1 MKLVDVCEFYT
12 ESGGGVRTYI
22 HQKLAASALAGIDC
36 TILAPG
42 PEDRI
47 EPREGGRIQYL
58 KSPRHFIDAR
68 YHVFKDSSP
77 VFAALDAIDPDVV
90 EGSSAWRGGE
100 LAAAWPGPAARAFF
114 IHQDPVAVYGHTIL
128 GRVMSFDAVDRLAG
142 GLWRHL
148 SRLAARYDVS
158 VVSGEWLAERL
169 ARMGL
174 PKPFAAPFGIEKS
187 VFSPRFR
194 DEALRLDMLRQG
206 GCDDPDGL
214 LLIAVSR
221 YHPEKRI
228 GMLIDAFEA
237 VRAERPAALW
247 VIGHGPIRR
256 WVEGR
261 ARRAAGVHLS
271 GPIWDRQKLA
281 ATLASADVF
290 LHGGAAETFGLAVAE
305 GLASGLPLIVPDL
318 GGASDL
324 AGPGY
329 AISYRAGNAAACA
342 DAMRAFLARDRAA
355 LRASAI
361 ADGAAKLR
369 EPKAHFDDLF
379 ALYARLPRRAALPA

>member
-12 ESGGGVRTYI
+12 EHGGGVRTYI
-22 HQKLAASALAGIDC
+22 HQKLAAGAEAGVDC

-42 PEDRI
+42 AEDRI
-47 EPREGGRIQYL
+47 EPRPGGRIQYL

-68 YHVFKDSSP
+68 YHVFKDSAP
-77 VFAALDAIDPDVV
+77 VFAALDALAPDVV

-128 GRVMSFDAVDRLAG
+128 GRIMSFDAVDSLAS

-148 SRLAARYDVS
+148 GRLAARYDVS

-174 PKPFAAPFGIEKS
+174 PRPFAAPFGIEKG
-187 VFSPRFR
+187 VFSPQLR
-194 DEALRLDMLRQG
+194 DEALRRDMLRQC
-206 GCDDPDGL
+206 GCDDPGGL

-237 VRAERPAALW
+237 IRAKQPAGLW

-271 GPIWDRQKLA
+271 GPIWERQKLA
-281 ATLASADVF
+281 SMLASADVF

-305 GLASGLPLIVPDL
+305 GLASGLPLIVPNL

-329 AISYRAGNAAACA
+329 AISYQAGNAKACA
-342 DAMRAFLARDRAA
+342 AAIAEFLARDRAA
-355 LRASAI
+355 MRASAVR
-361 ADGAAKLR
+361 DGAAKLR

-379 ALYARLPRRAALPA
+379 GLYARLPRRTG

>member
-12 ESGGGVRTYI
+12 EHGGGVRTYI
-22 HQKLAASALAGIDC
+22 HQKLAASAAAGVDC

-42 PEDRI
+42 AEDRI
-47 EPREGGRIQYL
+47 EARPGGRIQYL

-68 YHVFKDSSP
+68 YHVFKNSAP
-77 VFAALDAIDPDVV
+77 VFAALDQLDPDVV

-128 GRVMSFDAVDRLAG
+128 GRIMSFDAVDSLASG
-142 GLWRHL
+142 FWGHL
-148 SRLAARYDVS
+148 GRLAARYDVS
-158 VVSGEWLAERL
+158 VVSGAWLAERL

-174 PKPFAAPFGIEKS
+174 PRPFASPFGIEKS
-187 VFSPRFR
+187 VFSPQLR
-194 DEALRLDMLRQG
+194 DEALRRDMLRQT
-206 GCDDPDGL
+206 GCDEPEGL

-237 VRAERPAALW
+237 IRATHPAGLW

-261 ARRAAGVHLS
+261 ARRAAGVHLP
-271 GPIWDRQKLA
+271 GPIWERTKLA
-281 ATLASADVF
+281 AMLASADVF

-329 AISYRAGNAAACA
+329 AISYQAGNTRACAAAITQ
-342 DAMRAFLARDRAA
+342 FLARDRGAM
-355 LRASAI
+355 RASAL

-369 EPKAHFDDLF
+369 DPKAHFDDLF
-379 ALYARLPRRAALPA
+379 GLYARLPRRTG

>member
-12 ESGGGVRTYI
+12 EHGGGVRTYI
-22 HQKLAASALAGIDC
+22 HQKLAASAAAGVDC

-42 PEDRI
+42 AEDRV
-47 EPREGGRIQYL
+47 EERSGGRIQYL

-68 YHVFKDSSP
+68 YHVFKESAP
-77 VFAALDAIDPDVV
+77 VFAALEALAPDVV
-90 EGSSAWRGGE
+90 EGSSTWRGGE
-100 LAAAWPGPAARAFF
+100 LAAAWPGAAARAFF

-128 GRVMSFDAVDRLAG
+128 GRIMSFQAVDRLAG
-142 GLWRHL
+142 GFWRHL
-148 SRLAARYDVS
+148 GRLAARFDVS
-158 VVSGEWLAERL
+158 VVSGAWLSERL
-169 ARMGL
+169 ASMGL
-174 PKPFAAPFGIEKS
+174 PRPVAVPFGIEKTT
-187 VFSPRFR
+187 FSPAMR
-194 DEALRLDMLRQG
+194 DEGLRLEMLRQC
-206 GCDDPDGL
+206 GCEDPDGL

-237 VRAERPAALW
+237 VRAVQPAGLW
-247 VIGHGPIRR
+247 VIGHGPIRA

-261 ARRAAGVHLS
+261 ARRAKGVHLS

-324 AGPGY
+324 AGQGY
-329 AISYRAGNAAACA
+329 AISYPAGRADACAAAIG
-342 DAMRAFLARDRAA
+342 AFLQRDRAEM
-355 LRASAI
+355 RASAL

-369 EPKAHFDDLF
+369 EPKAHFDELF
-379 ALYARLPRRAALPA
+379 ALYAQLPKRVAHCA